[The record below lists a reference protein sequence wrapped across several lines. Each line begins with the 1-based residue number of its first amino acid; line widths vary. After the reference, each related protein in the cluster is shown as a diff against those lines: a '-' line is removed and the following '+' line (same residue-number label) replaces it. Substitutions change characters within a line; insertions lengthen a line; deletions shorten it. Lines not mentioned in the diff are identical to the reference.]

1 MLSISPIASSAGG
14 AASYYLSEEKNL
26 NLPDVSLEKDPS
38 SNEGE
43 ANYYLK
49 EQSAEPNTQ
58 WFGKLAELEGMLG
71 KPVEEFQLKDV
82 LAGSL
87 NDQTLKTQNSNAR
100 NGFDF
105 TFSAPKSVSLLA
117 LVAGDKR
124 LMTAHDDAVKFAL
137 SHIEQDAAQARQT
150 DPGTKE
156 TSFENT
162 GNLLF
167 AMVRHKT
174 SREEDP
180 QLHTH
185 SLTANMTKDSEGT
198 LRALASSFKQKG
210 GIINGTGERV
220 YNHQKYYTSLYQSAL
235 ARSVEQMGYQ
245 TRAIGNNLFE
255 IAGIPQTLLDTFSTR
270 SQQINEQTQSLGLD
284 SQAARDV
291 AAKDTRKSKAY
302 TSEATLFEQWKS
314 KVNDSGF
321 NLTAFVTDSMSRQGP
336 SQSVTLKP
344 AAIDAINRA
353 ISHASNTQNSLN
365 YAK

>member
-14 AASYYLSEEKNL
+14 AASYYLSEEKKL
-26 NLPDVSLEKDPS
+26 DLPDASLEKES
-38 SNEGE
+38 STKEGE
-43 ANYYLK
+43 GNYYLK

-58 WFGKLAELEGMLG
+58 WFGKLAEQEGMLG
-71 KPVEEFQLKDV
+71 KPVEEGQLTDV
-82 LAGSL
+82 LAGTL
-87 NDQTLKTQNSNAR
+87 NEHSLKTKNEQAR

-117 LVAGDKR
+117 LVGGDKR
-124 LMTAHDDAVKFAL
+124 LMTAHDEAVKFAL
-137 SHIEQDAAQARQT
+137 THIEQDAAQARQT
-150 DPGTKE
+150 DPKTHA

-198 LRALASSFKQKG
+198 LRALASSFKQQG

-235 ARSVEQMGYQ
+235 ARAAEGMGYQ
-245 TRAIGNNLFE
+245 TRSIGNNLFE
-255 IAGIPQTLLDTFSTR
+255 IEGVPQNLLETFSTR
-270 SQQINEQTQSLGLD
+270 SQQIKEQTEAMGLD
-284 SQAARDV
+284 SQAAKDV
-291 AAKDTRKSKAY
+291 AAKDTRKSKVY
-302 TSEATLFEQWKS
+302 TDESTLFEQWKS

-321 NLTAFVTDSMSRQGP
+321 NLTGFVADSMERDTKIG
-336 SQSVTLKP
+336 
-344 AAIDAINRA
+344 RA
-353 ISHASNTQNSLN
+353 HV
-365 YAK
+365 

>member
-26 NLPDVSLEKDPS
+26 NLPDVSLEKAADAK
-38 SNEGE
+38 EGE
-43 ANYYLK
+43 TNYYLK

-58 WFGKLAELEGMLG
+58 WFGKLAEQEGMLG
-71 KPVEEFQLKDV
+71 KPVEEHQLKEV

-117 LVAGDKR
+117 LVGGDKR
-124 LMTAHDDAVKFAL
+124 LMTAHDDAVRFAL
-137 SHIEQDAAQARQT
+137 SHIEKDAAQARQT
-150 DPGTKE
+150 NPDTKA

-210 GIINGTGERV
+210 GIINGT
-220 YNHQKYYTSLYQSAL
+220 
-235 ARSVEQMGYQ
+235 
-245 TRAIGNNLFE
+245 
-255 IAGIPQTLLDTFSTR
+255 
-270 SQQINEQTQSLGLD
+270 
-284 SQAARDV
+284 
-291 AAKDTRKSKAY
+291 
-302 TSEATLFEQWKS
+302 
-314 KVNDSGF
+314 
-321 NLTAFVTDSMSRQGP
+321 
-336 SQSVTLKP
+336 
-344 AAIDAINRA
+344 
-353 ISHASNTQNSLN
+353 
-365 YAK
+365 